1 MVCSNNIL
9 EFYIFGL
16 TAKTE
21 KSFICDYTLLVFF
34 SLANSMSL
42 LIFLRQFNCQLR
54 SFKSNN

>member
-9 EFYIFGL
+9 ELYVFGL
-16 TAKTE
+16 FSLTE
-21 KSFICDYTLLVFF
+21 KSFVCDYTLLAFF

-42 LIFLRQFNCQLR
+42 LIFLRQFICQLR